1 MESSVSEII
10 ETAIELDG
18 LLIEENLI
26 EQQNK
31 SSYSPA
37 IFFGRLRSLIKNIKQ
52 EQPSAM
58 KWFLYETSG
67 GWFEEVGL
75 IDRVLNKEAAERIKL
90 EFLR

>member
-1 MESSVSEII
+1 MENSISEII
-10 ETAIELDG
+10 KTAIELDG
-18 LLIEENLI
+18 LLIEEYLI

-31 SSYSPA
+31 SSDSPA
-37 IFFGRLRSLIKNIKQ
+37 IFFGRLRSLVKNIKQ

-75 IDRVLNKEAAERIKL
+75 INRGLNKEAAERIKL
-90 EFLR
+90 EF